1 MEDKKIVYIA
11 GCFDLIH
18 NGHIN
23 IIKKAKQLGDYLVV
37 GVNSNDFIY
46 SYKKKFPVIDE
57 KDRLTM
63 IRALKYDYIHIF
75 KPRYIVHGS
84 DWRGNEL
91 LKQMNITQEMIDK
104 YNIEMKIFDYTP
116 GVSTTSIRNTLSN
129 N

>member
-63 IRALKYDYIHIF
+63 VRALKYVDVAFILEDHESQ
-75 KPRYIVHGS
+75 R
-84 DWRGNEL
+84 D
-91 LKQMNITQEMIDK
+91 
-104 YNIEMKIFDYTP
+104 
-116 GVSTTSIRNTLSN
+116 
-129 N
+129 